1 MLMMGKQNDKQTP
14 LFYPGFSLEKRIPS
28 DHILRKILKHID
40 FNFVYNEVKE
50 TYGKKGNVSVPPPII
65 LKMML
70 LLILYNV
77 SSEREL
83 MRSIPLRLDWMWFLG
98 YDLGDDIPNHSVL
111 SKARKRW
118 GVKVFKKLFERIVY
132 ECVKAGLVDGR
143 KLFMDS
149 SLISAHASGES
160 IINTGLLDKHYLEL
174 ESRMSGKDCYS
185 LSDQNKKSNSKDKNE
200 QGDQPKDKGRGIVN
214 KKYQSTTDS
223 DASIVRRCKGLAH
236 LKYQIHRGV
245 DERCEVI
252 TTTEVTKG
260 SVYEAHLLPQLI
272 YSHERNTLLPV
283 ESVVAD
289 KKYGTIENYLYC
301 YDKSI
306 HAHIKPLEKTHRNTG
321 KQKDIYSKEQFK
333 YDKDKDIFI
342 CPAGQ
347 ELSCRKFKKARN
359 HYEYKAAKKK
369 CRQCNLKPQCT
380 RDKNGR
386 TLKRHIRQEEIDIM
400 SNRAYSDKSS
410 DDLKKRQHLMERSFA
425 KSDRYGFKKSRW
437 RGLWRVQ
444 IQEYLTASIQNM
456 MVLISNKPYRILA
469 QRKRSEYINYLEIK
483 GKIDRLFQEFSYLF
497 IGFINFYREGLI
509 ILR

>member
-1 MLMMGKQNDKQTP
+1 MMGKYNDKQAP
-14 LFYPGFSLEKRIPS
+14 LFYPSFSFEERIPS
-28 DHILRKILKHID
+28 DHILRKITKHID

-132 ECVKAGLVDGR
+132 ECVKAGLVDGG

-149 SLISAHASGES
+149 SLVSANASDKS
-160 IINTGLLDKHYLEL
+160 VINKGLLDKHYIEL
-174 ESRMSGKDCYS
+174 ESRMAGKDCYS
-185 LSDQNKKSNSKDKNE
+185 LSDQTKVKESKDTSQNN
-200 QGDQPKDKGRGIVN
+200 DKPGGKERGTVN
-214 KKYQSTTDS
+214 KKYQSTTDP
-223 DASIVRRCKGLAH
+223 DASLVRRCKGLAH
-236 LKYQIHRGV
+236 LKYQVHRGV

-252 TTTEVTKG
+252 TTTDVTKG

-272 YSHERNTLLPV
+272 YTHERNTLLTV
-283 ESVVAD
+283 ETVVAD
-289 KKYGTIENYLYC
+289 KKYGTIDNYIYC

-306 HAHIKPLEKTHRNTG
+306 NAHIKPLEKTHRNTG
-321 KQKDIYSKEQFK
+321 KQKDIFSKEQFI
-333 YDKDKDIFI
+333 YDKEKDIFI

-359 HYEYKAAKKK
+359 HFEYKAAKKM
-369 CRQCNLKPQCT
+369 CSQCNLKPQCT
-380 RDKNGR
+380 NDKNGR
-386 TLKRHIRQEEIDIM
+386 TLKRHIRQDELEIMYKKVYSGQSLDDI
-400 SNRAYSDKSS
+400 RT
-410 DDLKKRQHLMERSFA
+410 RQHLMERSFA
-425 KSDRYGFKKSRW
+425 KSGRYGFKKSRW

-469 QRKRSEYINYLEIK
+469 QRKRGEYINFLSKRGRIN
-483 GKIDRLFQEFSYLF
+483 RLLLEFSYLLN
-497 IGFINFYREGLI
+497 NFMNTDRFCLEI
-509 ILR
+509 S